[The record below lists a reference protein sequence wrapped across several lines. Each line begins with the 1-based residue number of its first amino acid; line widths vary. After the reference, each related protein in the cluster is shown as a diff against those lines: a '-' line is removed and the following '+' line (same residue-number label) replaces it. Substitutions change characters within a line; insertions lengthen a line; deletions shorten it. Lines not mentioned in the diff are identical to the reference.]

1 MKNLIAAMILFF
13 CPVSVFAGFAA
24 EPLQS
29 SLPPGQL
36 IAQNIDMIMEI
47 QNNLQPR
54 IDEGCVLQYG
64 SDGIAADVCRTIDLA
79 DADDTEAS
87 VGFIAPSDE
96 SPQSFAIAVKHKQ
109 AKNSGII
116 IFYNDNMDGIP
127 ENTYGLNDGLS
138 ELEGIL
144 FYNTVLKK
152 IVKHLSMQSSAK
164 ELGAI

>member
-1 MKNLIAAMILFF
+1 MILFF

-54 IDEGCVLQYG
+54 VDENCVLQYG
-64 SDGIAADVCRTIDLA
+64 SDGIAADVCRTINLELA
-79 DADDTEAS
+79 DAS

-96 SPQSFAIAVKHKQ
+96 SPQSFAIAIKHKQ
-109 AKNSGII
+109 AKSGGII

-152 IVKHLSMQSSAK
+152 IVKHLSIQSSAK

>member
-36 IAQNIDMIMEI
+36 IAQNIDMIMKI

>member
-54 IDEGCVLQYG
+54 VDENCVLQYG
-64 SDGIAADVCRTIDLA
+64 SDGIAADVCRTINLELA
-79 DADDTEAS
+79 DAS

-96 SPQSFAIAVKHKQ
+96 SPQSFAIAIKHKQ
-109 AKNSGII
+109 AKSGGII

-152 IVKHLSMQSSAK
+152 IVKHLSIQSSAK

>member
-1 MKNLIAAMILFF
+1 MKSLIVAMILFF

-29 SLPPGQL
+29 GLPPGQL

-54 IDEGCVLQYG
+54 VDENCVLQYG
-64 SDGIAADVCRTIDLA
+64 SDGIAADVCRTINLELA
-79 DADDTEAS
+79 DAS

-96 SPQSFAIAVKHKQ
+96 SPQSFAIAIKHKQ
-109 AKNSGII
+109 AKNSVITI
-116 IFYNDNMDGIP
+116 YNDNMDGIP
-127 ENTYGLNDGLS
+127 QGIDGMNDELS
-138 ELEGIL
+138 ELDGIL
-144 FYNTVLKK
+144 FYNILLKD
-152 IVKHLSMQSSAK
+152 IIEHLSAQSPAK

>member
-54 IDEGCVLQYG
+54 VDENCVLQYG
-64 SDGIAADVCRTIDLA
+64 SDGIAADVCRTINLELA
-79 DADDTEAS
+79 DAS

-96 SPQSFAIAVKHKQ
+96 SPQSFAIAIKHKQ
-109 AKNSGII
+109 AKSSGII

-127 ENTYGLNDGLS
+127 ETTYGLNDGLS

-152 IVKHLSMQSSAK
+152 IVKHLSAQSSAK